1 MSGSGTYLGAMRQ
14 QATIRRLVSVAFM
27 MFLTVSLPSADA
39 NAQFDRA
46 TLRWINNKPKVR
58 EIHISGNTFF
68 SSEEIRNRL
77 FSQEYSFLSNLKNS
91 RNVILHR
98 ETIVR
103 DTSEIKAMYLREG
116 FLGIKVLE
124 SFEALVDSSAR
135 IRIQIIEGTR
145 FMLGP
150 VEYLGEIPKNLRG
163 RLGNPTKLMR
173 RKGPV
178 NLFSLR
184 QVQLNLKELFAN
196 SGYPFARIDYR
207 VDTAQATGE
216 NHLTPVRFEIATD
229 SLVHFG
235 SVEILGAETFGEGAA
250 KRELKI
256 KPGALYRRKDIQ
268 DTQRR
273 LLRSGYYTTIQLRV
287 KDSSETGASF
297 NRLRPDFSV
306 RVKEK
311 RPQFVTLRGGVAQD
325 SVRDLVWEQ
334 SIGWGK
340 RNLFGTRRIELS
352 AEGEFVPR
360 DEVLLS
366 HTYRVRYVEPWFLH
380 IRMPLSLSAEIEPG
394 VKSQVQ
400 PFRIQRWRVDA
411 ETRFERRRK
420 LRVVLGAQYE
430 SVEVFDIEP
439 EALADFREQE
449 GISVRRK
456 LYGSIRRDSRDDI
469 FVPRRGTVTEG
480 KIDFF
485 GGFFGGDANFIRVE
499 GSWAKFQPFWKSVIR
514 ATRIKF
520 GFAEPL
526 SLGDDVP
533 AIDRFFIGGA
543 NTIRGF
549 STDELGP
556 RADSADVSRGSEFYL
571 IFNEEL
577 RFPLFKKFWGSM
589 FFDAGN
595 GWEGI
600 DDPNI
605 SFRRAAYSYGV
616 GMQYLSPAG
625 PLRLDYARRIKT
637 RGIPFND
644 RLHLTILYA
653 F

>member
-1 MSGSGTYLGAMRQ
+1 
-14 QATIRRLVSVAFM
+14 
-27 MFLTVSLPSADA
+27 
-39 NAQFDRA
+39 
-46 TLRWINNKPKVR
+46 
-58 EIHISGNTFF
+58 
-68 SSEEIRNRL
+68 
-77 FSQEYSFLSNLKNS
+77 
-91 RNVILHR
+91 
-98 ETIVR
+98 
-103 DTSEIKAMYLREG
+103 MYLREG
-116 FLGIKVLE
+116 YLAVRVME
-124 SFEALVDSSAR
+124 SFEMLEDSSAR
-135 IRIQIIEGTR
+135 IRIEVIEGIR

-150 VEYLGEIPKNLRG
+150 VDYLGDIPNNLRKQ
-163 RLGNPTKLMR
+163 LGNPTKLMR

-178 NLFSLR
+178 NLFHLR
-184 QVQLNLKELFAN
+184 RVRSNLKELFAN
-196 SGYPFARIDYR
+196 NGYPFALIDYL
-207 VDTAQATGE
+207 VDTAQAIGE
-216 NHLTPVRFEIATD
+216 QHFTPIHFNIVTD

-235 SVEILGAETFGEGAA
+235 SVEITGAKVFGEGVAA
-250 KRELKI
+250 RELKI

-268 DTQRR
+268 DSQRR
-273 LLRSGYYTTIQLRV
+273 LLRSGYFTTIRLRV
-287 KDSSETGASF
+287 KDSSETGSKY
-297 NRLRPDFSV
+297 NRLRPDFSI

-340 RNLFGTRRIELS
+340 RNLFGSRRIELS
-352 AEGEFVPR
+352 AEGVFVPH

-380 IRMPLSLSAEIEPG
+380 IRMPLSLSAELEPG
-394 VKSQVQ
+394 VKSQLQ
-400 PFRIQRWRVDA
+400 PFRIQRWRIDA
-411 ETRFERRRK
+411 ETRFEKRRK
-420 LRVVLGAQYE
+420 LRAVLGAQYE
-430 SVEVFDIEP
+430 AVKVFDIEP
-439 EALADFREQE
+439 AALADFREQE

-456 LYGSIRRDSRDDI
+456 LYGSIRRDSRDDF
-469 FVPRRGTVTEG
+469 FVPHRGTVTEG
-480 KIDFF
+480 KVDFF
-485 GGFFGGDANFIRVE
+485 GGFLGGDANFVRIE

-526 SLGDDVP
+526 NLGEEVP

-556 RADSADVSRGSEFYL
+556 RSDSADVSRGSEFYL

-577 RFPLFKKFWGSM
+577 RFPIFKKFWGSM

-595 GWEGI
+595 GWEGL
-600 DDPNI
+600 DDPKI
-605 SFRRAAYSYGV
+605 SFKQAAYSYGV
-616 GMQYLSPAG
+616 GIQYLSPAG
-625 PLRLDYARRIKT
+625 PLRIDYARRIRT